1 MLPADNGQVGRN
13 TPAAAFSA
21 RDIAAARTRPAPP
34 PELRRGTGPGQR
46 GARKADS
53 LCRHIRFRPI
63 AEVAETGAAGAGGE
77 NGGAEV
83 EESAEDVVVHA
94 ADFSRFAGLLP
105 ALAGESEVE
114 IDFLVVIG
122 DAQSGAGCALLLAA
136 GDVAVGY
143 AHADALA
150 VQQDAGRVL
159 GIVEKQQAGG
169 AAGGD
174 LDVNFDGI
182 GVAADRGGESGTVG
196 QRTAARLQVQHALAG
211 RKARLVELVPEGPLQ
226 AEFGAGEAVRGVGEG

>member
-1 MLPADNGQVGRN
+1 METTMRYMILVYSTVGPDGLTRL
-13 TPAAAFSA
+13 TRLFAAHSA
-21 RDIAAARTRPAPP
+21 LIVGVIVGVA
-34 PELRRGTGPGQR
+34 G
-46 GARKADS
+46 GAGAQ
-53 LCRHIRFRPI
+53 LCRHLRFRPV
-63 AEVAETGAAGAGGE
+63 AEVAEAGASGAGCE
-77 NGGAEV
+77 DGGAEV
-83 EESAEDVVVHA
+83 EKSAEDVVVHA
-94 ADFSRFAGLLP
+94 ADFGRFAGLLP
-105 ALAGESEVE
+105 ALAGEAEVE
-114 IDFLVVIG
+114 IDFLVVVD
-122 DAQSGAGCALLLAA
+122 DAQSSPRCALLLAA

-226 AEFGAGEAVRGVGEG
+226 AEFGAGEVVRGVGEG